1 MTETE
6 IQTGL
11 QQLEAIRDGEVSPA
25 PIQEVL
31 DFDLVDV
38 IRSTV
43 ARVAKSTHR
52 ERIEENA
59 RIFDFT
65 LSDSDVAAL
74 DALDR
79 TGGTH
84 RAREDKWW

>member
-1 MTETE
+1 MSSSATNTE
-6 IQTGL
+6 
-11 QQLEAIRDGEVSPA
+11 P
-25 PIQEVL
+25 PVL
-31 DFDLVDV
+31 LRWSVQRQV
-38 IRSTV
+38 PV
-43 ARVAKSTHR
+43 LAKSTHR

-74 DALDR
+74 AALDR